1 MFTGIVEEV
10 GTVEF
15 LRQTRLRVRAKRVL
29 RELRPG
35 DSMAVDG
42 VCLTVVKADR
52 GGFEVD
58 LGPATLR
65 RTTLGL
71 RRPQDLVNLERPLTL
86 AQRLG
91 GHLVQGHVDGVGR
104 VRTVREHGGSR
115 WVEIAGPQAVLR
127 YLVERGS
134 VAVDGVS
141 LTVAGLSSRSFR
153 VCLIPQTLRRTT
165 LALKAPGDPVNLEA
179 DVLAKYVAR
188 LLEGWRKA

>member
-10 GTVEF
+10 GTVEA

-29 RELRPG
+29 RGLRPG
-35 DSMAVDG
+35 DSVAVDG
-42 VCLTVVKADR
+42 VCLTVVKADG

-91 GHLVQGHVDGVGR
+91 GHLVQGH
-104 VRTVREHGGSR
+104 
-115 WVEIAGPQAVLR
+115 
-127 YLVERGS
+127 
-134 VAVDGVS
+134 VDGVS